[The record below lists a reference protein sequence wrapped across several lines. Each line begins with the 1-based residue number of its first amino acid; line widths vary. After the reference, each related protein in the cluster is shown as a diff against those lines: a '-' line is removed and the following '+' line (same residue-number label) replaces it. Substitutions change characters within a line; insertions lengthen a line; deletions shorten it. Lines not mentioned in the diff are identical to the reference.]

1 MNNLQLN
8 CMKIL
13 FYLLFTIP
21 LLSFGSEKLNWVDLP
36 CDILTD
42 ILYEYDLNFDKLNE
56 LTQKYH
62 LIGKTDWSQLDKRI
76 NALQEITR
84 YCNEIKPKIKDKYLF
99 NTVNKYLSIATEKA
113 NYLQKLKEL
122 KQYKYRKMKADIF
135 NLNTITDSYI
145 PLLLNNER
153 KLEYKSQEFWGQY
166 FIEAI
171 DPCHRRQL
179 ISYYDVWLKKC
190 KKCELLDFFIWLED
204 QNVSIFL
211 PTINLL
217 SEQELKKYRV
227 LIKNGK
233 FYSVDGKLITTTEH
247 SINPYYF
254 KNQKFITAVNF
265 KKEPIFIIDVNQHVF
280 LTYSDENNAHV
291 TLSHYLPLIGS
302 GKLYLRNGEVKKI
315 SFESGH
321 YLPKMEHFIQ
331 TIRFFEDNGVHL
343 DNNVDVIYYIK
354 YKDYTNKLREFKQ
367 KYMS

>member
-1 MNNLQLN
+1 MDKLQLN

-13 FYLLFTIP
+13 LYLLFTIP
-21 LLSFGSEKLNWVDLP
+21 LLSFGIEKLNWVDLP
-36 CDILTD
+36 RDILTD
-42 ILYEYDLNFDKLNE
+42 TLYEYDLKLDKLNE

-62 LIGKTDWSQLDKRI
+62 RIDKTNWDQLNKRI
-76 NALQEITR
+76 NALQKIAR
-84 YCNEIKPKIKDKYLF
+84 CCNEIKPKIKDQYLL
-99 NTVNKYLSIATEKA
+99 NTVNKYLSIATEKI

-135 NLNTITDSYI
+135 NLNTIADLYT

-179 ISYYDVWLKKC
+179 ISYHDVWLKKC

-217 SEQELKKYRV
+217 SEQELKKHRV
-227 LIKNGK
+227 LIKDGK
-233 FYSVDGKLITTTEH
+233 FYSIDSKLITTIERST
-247 SINPYYF
+247 NPTDF
-254 KNQKFITAVNF
+254 KDQKFITAVNF
-265 KKEPIFIIDVNQHVF
+265 KKNPIFIIDINKHMF

-302 GKLYLRNGEVKKI
+302 GKLYLRNGEIKKI

-331 TIRFFEDNGVHL
+331 TIRFFENNGVHL
-343 DNNVDVIYYIK
+343 DDNIDVIYYIK
-354 YKDYTNKLREFKQ
+354 YKDYTNTLREFKQ